1 MATFALLGEYQLF
14 LDRLAPDAACNV
26 PAGTAP
32 QAHRSL
38 KRFNGCYGALAGNH
52 LADLFRFVVG
62 KRGNGTLAC
71 L

>member
-14 LDRLAPDAACNV
+14 LNRLAPDAACNL
-26 PAGTAP
+26 PTGAAS

-38 KRFNGCYGALAGNH
+38 RRFNGCYGALAGYD

-62 KRGNGTLAC
+62 KRGNRPLAS